1 MNKITIDFD
10 DVNIM
15 NLGSGASLYHIPFL
29 FTSEIFENFEFG
41 FGYHFERLGFVLDQ
55 PQPLDRVKKLDR
67 F

>member
-15 NLGSGASLYHIPFL
+15 NLGSGASLTIYRFFSLPKFL
-29 FTSEIFENFEFG
+29 K
-41 FGYHFERLGFVLDQ
+41 VLN
-55 PQPLDRVKKLDR
+55 LDLVIISKDWGS